1 MKRRNGLLLSMLL
14 TGAVG
19 CAGLQEW
26 KENGYKVGPNYR
38 RPCAKTSTGWIDSQ
52 SPNVVVAEQDNS
64 QWWGVFNDPTLEQL
78 VQTAY
83 QQNLTLCAAGL
94 RVLQAR
100 TQRDISTL
108 NLLPQSQAMTGSYSR
123 NQISRNG
130 PNIFPGTNFSF
141 DNWRTGFDMSWEL
154 DVWGR
159 IRRSVEAAD
168 AALDAQVESYDAVL
182 VTLIG
187 DVAATYVELR
197 ALDERLNLAEKN
209 AQLQK
214 SSLDLAAKRNEEGKV
229 SSLDV
234 SQAKAN
240 YTDTLAL
247 IPSLRQARRLAVNRL
262 AILLGMTPQ
271 DLEPMMRER
280 GGMPLA
286 PEQAVVGIPNELL
299 RRRPDI
305 RAVERQVAIQSARIG
320 IAQAEL
326 YPHFGISG
334 EMGVNSEKFRDLFSS
349 GSEFG
354 AIVPGFRWNILNY
367 GRLIRGVE
375 VEKLKFEESVVNYQN
390 AVLAAHQEVEDA
402 IVSFIESK
410 QRLEQLR
417 QSAAAVAEAVETVRL
432 QYKEGKADFGRVFV
446 LESALVQRQDE
457 LVSVEAEVSIS
468 LVKVY
473 KGLGGGWE
481 LRLGNAYT
489 GFYPLQIGT
498 MPVINQ
504 IEAVNLEPDSEK
516 DSDKEDEKEKD
527 KEKEEANEEKDD
539 ADKDDKDEKLKLA
552 EPLKEDDSK

>member
-83 QQNLTLCAAGL
+83 QQNLTLRAAGL

-214 SSLDLAAKRNEEGKV
+214 SSLDLAGKRNEEGKV

-489 GFYPLQIGT
+489 GSYPLQIGT
-498 MPVINQ
+498 MPVVNQ
-504 IEAVNLEPDSEK
+504 IEAINLEPDSEK
-516 DSDKEDEKEKD
+516 DSDKDDEKEKD

-539 ADKDDKDEKLKLA
+539 ADKEEKDDKLKLA

>member
-1 MKRRNGLLLSMLL
+1 MLL
-14 TGAVG
+14 TSVAG
-19 CAGLQEW
+19 CSGLQQW
-26 KENGYKVGPNYR
+26 KENEYKVGPNYR
-38 RPCAKTSTGWIDSQ
+38 RPCAVTSASWIDSQ
-52 SPNVVVAEQDNS
+52 SSDIVVAS
-64 QWWGVFNDPTLEQL
+64 QESNEWWSVFNDPTLEQL
-78 VQTAY
+78 IQTAY
-83 QQNLTLCAAGL
+83 QQNLTLRAAGL

-100 TQRDISTL
+100 TQRDVSAL

-123 NQISRNG
+123 NQISRLG
-130 PNIFPGTNFSF
+130 PNVFPGTHLSF
-141 DNWRTGFDMSWEL
+141 DNWQTGFDMSWEL

-209 AQLQK
+209 ASLQK
-214 SSLDLAAKRNEEGKV
+214 SSLELASERNKEGKV

-247 IPSLRQARRLAVNRL
+247 IPSLRQARRLSVNRL

-271 DLEPMMRER
+271 DLEPMIRER

-334 EMGVNSEKFRDLFSS
+334 EIGVNSEQFRDLYSS
-349 GSEFG
+349 GSQFG

-402 IVSFIESK
+402 IISFVEAK

-417 QSAAAVAEAVETVRL
+417 QSASAVAESVETVRL

-446 LESALVQRQDE
+446 LESTLVQRQDE

-468 LVKVY
+468 LVKIY
-473 KGLGGGWE
+473 KGLGGGWQ
-481 LRLGNAYT
+481 LRLGNTYT
-489 GFYPLQIGT
+489 GSY
-498 MPVINQ
+498 
-504 IEAVNLEPDSEK
+504 
-516 DSDKEDEKEKD
+516 
-527 KEKEEANEEKDD
+527 
-539 ADKDDKDEKLKLA
+539 
-552 EPLKEDDSK
+552 

>member
-1 MKRRNGLLLSMLL
+1 MRRKSEWLLCALLSGL
-14 TGAVG
+14 AG
-19 CAGLQEW
+19 CSGLQQW
-26 KENGYKVGPNYR
+26 KANGFKVGPNYL
-38 RPCAKTSTGWIDSQ
+38 RPCAATSASWIDDS
-52 SPNVVVAEQDNS
+52 SPSLIASNEENTH
-64 QWWGVFNDPTLEQL
+64 WWSVFNDPNLEEL
-78 VQTAY
+78 VQAAY
-83 QQNLTLCAAGL
+83 QQNLTLRAAGL

-100 TQRDISTL
+100 TQRDISAL

-154 DVWGR
+154 DIWGR

-168 AALDAQVESYDAVL
+168 ASLDAQVESYDAVL

-209 AQLQK
+209 AELQK
-214 SSLDLAAKRNEEGKV
+214 SSLELASERNKEGKV

-262 AILLGMTPQ
+262 AILLGKTPQ
-271 DLEPMMRER
+271 ELEPMIRER
-280 GGMPLA
+280 GGLPLA

-305 RAVERQVAIQSARIG
+305 RAVERQVAVQSARIG

-334 EMGVNSEKFRDLFSS
+334 EIGVNSEQFRDLFSS
-349 GSEFG
+349 GSQFG
-354 AIVPGFRWNILNY
+354 AVVPGFRWNILNY
-367 GRLIRGVE
+367 GRLVRGIE

-402 IVSFIESK
+402 LVSFIEGK

-417 QSAAAVAEAVETVRL
+417 QSANAVAESVETVRL

-446 LESALVQRQDE
+446 LESALVARQDE
-457 LVSVEAEVSIS
+457 LVSAEAAVSIS
-468 LVKVY
+468 LVKIY
-473 KGLGGGWE
+473 KGLGGGWQ
-481 LRLGNAYT
+481 LRLGNAYS
-489 GFYPLQIGT
+489 GSYPLQIAA
-498 MPVINQ
+498 MPSVHQAGSLSPSTNP
-504 IEAVNLEPDSEK
+504 ESDS
-516 DSDKEDEKEKD
+516 
-527 KEKEEANEEKDD
+527 NEEQNEEGNMPRLEATPSKDD
-539 ADKDDKDEKLKLA
+539 N
-552 EPLKEDDSK
+552 SK

>member
-1 MKRRNGLLLSMLL
+1 MKRRNKLLLAVLL
-14 TGAVG
+14 SGVVG
-19 CAGLQEW
+19 CSGLEQW
-26 KENGYKVGPNYR
+26 KANGYKVGPNYR
-38 RPCAKTSTGWIDSQ
+38 RPCAATSVSWIDGQ
-52 SPNVVVAEQDNS
+52 SPDLVVADQDS
-64 QWWGVFNDPTLEQL
+64 AQWWSVFNDPNLEEL
-78 VQTAY
+78 IRTAY
-83 QQNLTLCAAGL
+83 QQNLTLRAAGL

-100 TQRDISTL
+100 TQRDISAL
-108 NLLPQSQAMTGSYSR
+108 NLLPQSQAMTGSFSR

-130 PNIFPGTNFSF
+130 PNVFPGTNLSF

-209 AQLQK
+209 AELQK
-214 SSLDLAAKRNEEGKV
+214 SSLELAAERNKEGKV

-262 AILLGMTPQ
+262 AILLGMTPH
-271 DLEPMMRER
+271 DLEPMIRER
-280 GGMPLA
+280 GGMPLT

-334 EMGVNSEKFRDLFSS
+334 EIGVNSEQFRDLFSS
-349 GSEFG
+349 GSQFG

-402 IVSFIESK
+402 IISFIEAK

-468 LVKVY
+468 LVKIY
-473 KGLGGGWE
+473 KGLGGGWQ

-489 GFYPLQIGT
+489 GSYPLQLGT
-498 MPVINQ
+498 TPIVNQ
-504 IEAVNLEPDSEK
+504 VKAINLEPDSAK
-516 DSDKEDEKEKD
+516 DSDQDD
-527 KEKEEANEEKDD
+527 KK
-539 ADKDDKDEKLKLA
+539 DKDDEKGKNDENEKN
-552 EPLKEDDSK
+552 DDSEKKGATNDTAKDDKLRLDE

>member
-1 MKRRNGLLLSMLL
+1 MRRKSEWLLCALLSGL
-14 TGAVG
+14 AG
-19 CAGLQEW
+19 CSGLQQW
-26 KENGYKVGPNYR
+26 KANGYKVGPNYL
-38 RPCAKTSTGWIDSQ
+38 RPCAATSTGWIDEQ
-52 SPNVVVAEQDNS
+52 SPSLIASNEENTR
-64 QWWGVFNDPTLEQL
+64 WWSVFNDPNLEEL
-78 VQTAY
+78 VQAAY
-83 QQNLTLCAAGL
+83 QQNLTLRAAGL

-100 TQRDISTL
+100 TQRDISAL

-154 DVWGR
+154 DIWGR

-168 AALDAQVESYDAVL
+168 ASLDAQVESYDAVL

-197 ALDERLNLAEKN
+197 ALDERLDLAEKN
-209 AQLQK
+209 AELQK
-214 SSLDLAAKRNEEGKV
+214 SSLELASERNKEGKV

-247 IPSLRQARRLAVNRL
+247 IPSLRQARRLAGNRL
-262 AILLGMTPQ
+262 AILLGKTPQ
-271 DLEPMMRER
+271 ELEPMIRER
-280 GGMPLA
+280 GGLPLA
-286 PEQAVVGIPNELL
+286 PEQAIVGIPNELL

-305 RAVERQVAIQSARIG
+305 RAVERQVAVQSARIG

-334 EMGVNSEKFRDLFSS
+334 EIGVNSEQFRDLFSS
-349 GSEFG
+349 GSQFG

-367 GRLIRGVE
+367 GRLVRGIE

-402 IVSFIESK
+402 LVSFIEGK

-417 QSAAAVAEAVETVRL
+417 QSANAVAESVETVRL

-446 LESALVQRQDE
+446 LESALVARQDE
-457 LVSVEAEVSIS
+457 LVSAEAAVSIS
-468 LVKVY
+468 LVKIY
-473 KGLGGGWE
+473 KGLGGGWQ
-481 LRLGNAYT
+481 LRLGNAYS
-489 GFYPLQIGT
+489 GSYPLQIAA
-498 MPVINQ
+498 MPSVHQAGSLSPSTNP
-504 IEAVNLEPDSEK
+504 E
-516 DSDKEDEKEKD
+516 SDF
-527 KEKEEANEEKDD
+527 NEEQNEEGNMPRLEATPSKDD
-539 ADKDDKDEKLKLA
+539 N
-552 EPLKEDDSK
+552 SK